1 MGKFWFA
8 FAVILLPLLIFG
20 CAEEKGRSGVLE
32 PSEDDPIILESVVC
46 LDIEDDRPVGI
57 ADTFLASDERI
68 CLWIY
73 WINIEGRNTVEV
85 AWFEPDED
93 LPSLEESEII
103 DSSSGLSITWF
114 SIEKPLSGF
123 ARGEWSVD
131 VYLND
136 QFERS
141 HLFMVE

>member
-20 CAEEKGRSGVLE
+20 CAEEKGLSGVLE
-32 PSEDDPIILESVVC
+32 PSEDEPIILESVVC

-57 ADTFLASDERI
+57 TDTFLASDERV

-73 WINIEGRNTVEV
+73 WINVEGSHTVEV
-85 AWFEPDED
+85 VWFEPDDES
-93 LPSLEESEII
+93 PSLEEKVVI

-114 SIEKPLSGF
+114 SIEKPTNGF
-123 ARGEWSVD
+123 ARGGWLVN
-131 VYLND
+131 VYLD
-136 QFERS
+136 GLFERS
-141 HLFMVE
+141 YLFMVD